1 MEVSRKVDVG
11 YSTDLAA
18 VICAYFHEGQ
28 SLSSCMDG
36 SIVWIDALNDE
47 VNAASFKDIL
57 DKTDIQL
64 DSIEQ
69 PLGADS

>member
-1 MEVSRKVDVG
+1 
-11 YSTDLAA
+11 
-18 VICAYFHEGQ
+18 
-28 SLSSCMDG
+28 MDG